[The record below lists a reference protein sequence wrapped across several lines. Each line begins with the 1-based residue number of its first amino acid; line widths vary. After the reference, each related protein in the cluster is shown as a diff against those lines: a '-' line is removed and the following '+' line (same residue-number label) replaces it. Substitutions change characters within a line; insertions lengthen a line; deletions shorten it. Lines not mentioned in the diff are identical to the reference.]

1 MVDRLLHLQTSDERP
16 WRFLLPVIVLAF
28 AVRAAIALCGD
39 FVLHPD
45 EVMQYLEPAH
55 RLVFGNG
62 VTYWE
67 FFYGARA
74 WLVPGMV
81 AGMLKVFDLVGLGE
95 PFWYVGGVK
104 LMFCAIS
111 LLIPVGMYFFR
122 GGILGSYRRGLR
134 YWLAHSGCCRGFGS
148 DYEASR
154 SQCASTPAQ

>member
-1 MVDRLLHLQTSDERP
+1 MRRGRGQRSAVSLVDRLCCILQTSDERP
-16 WRFLLPVIVLAF
+16 WKFLLPVLALAF

-55 RLVFGNG
+55 RLVFGSG

-81 AGMLKVFDLVGLGE
+81 AGMLKVFDRYWAWRAVLVCGRCQAGVLCDF
-95 PFWYVGGVK
+95 PADSGGDVF
-104 LMFCAIS
+104 FCAGS
-111 LLIPVGMYFFR
+111 FG
-122 GGILGSYRRGLR
+122 GGIGAGRTIGWCVLV
-134 YWLAHSGCCRGFGS
+134 
-148 DYEASR
+148 
-154 SQCASTPAQ
+154 